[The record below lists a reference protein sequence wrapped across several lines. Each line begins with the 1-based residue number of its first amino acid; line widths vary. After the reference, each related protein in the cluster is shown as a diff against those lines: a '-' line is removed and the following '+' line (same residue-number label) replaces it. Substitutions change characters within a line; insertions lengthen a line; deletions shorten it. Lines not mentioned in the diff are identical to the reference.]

1 MTTAFNR
8 RTYFAR
14 ESAAKSAATPTLK
27 NEMES
32 SHGVRYSE
40 LHRLTCFNLIRMH
53 MVDPMH
59 FLFLGIA
66 KYVFVTWINMNILDS
81 NKLVALDN
89 KMVKIKLPVD
99 VVRITGTIQ
108 ESL

>member
-14 ESAAKSAATPTLK
+14 ESAARSAATPTLK

-66 KYVFVTWINMNILDS
+66 NMYL
-81 NKLVALDN
+81 
-89 KMVKIKLPVD
+89 
-99 VVRITGTIQ
+99 
-108 ESL
+108 